1 MYLQLFLT
9 SIPVSNKQLEKGYFQ
24 GDSEMVDK
32 FLVSLM
38 LQAKGRVSVIC
49 QVTSEAGFDARAGY
63 TYAT

>member
-1 MYLQLFLT
+1 MA
-9 SIPVSNKQLEKGYFQ
+9 
-24 GDSEMVDK
+24 DK

-38 LQAKGRVSVIC
+38 LQAKGSVSVIC